1 MIGKKVSALKAATKA
16 VHSLTKKAKQ
26 AMQSPEAVAAEMQ
39 VDIDEL
45 GSGAPVSRHHCRWCG
60 DVYCATHSSERR
72 RVRNGEVEK
81 VCDLCAIL
89 LGGVKE
95 ISNRE
100 AAGSPARVP
109 DPLPDPLNE
118 PIREVN
124 CVCEM
129 DLHRATQDGDPSRI
143 DPFVMLS
150 TECAPLLSPEL
161 GCRAAIALLSLLA
174 ASHLWK
180 VLLWAVAS
188 ASINAAAILALLTPT
203 SREQLHEQAPCAS
216 SLSPLVDWARVVL
229 AGGDACLAALCLGLA
244 MRLLHAHPPSA
255 LDGLCAL
262 GDAGCLAYTA
272 TQNTRQLLLLARARA
287 QRGNY
292 VELTELE

>member
-1 MIGKKVSALKAATKA
+1 
-16 VHSLTKKAKQ
+16 
-26 AMQSPEAVAAEMQ
+26 
-39 VDIDEL
+39 
-45 GSGAPVSRHHCRWCG
+45 
-60 DVYCATHSSERR
+60 
-72 RVRNGEVEK
+72 VRNGEVEK

-89 LGGVKE
+89 LGGVK
-95 ISNRE
+95 
-100 AAGSPARVP
+100 
-109 DPLPDPLNE
+109 
-118 PIREVN
+118 
-124 CVCEM
+124 
-129 DLHRATQDGDPSRI
+129 DGDPSRI